1 MSLGSSRSR
10 GSPAAAAVLFSVLVV
25 ISLLATA
32 RGASAAEV
40 PPDPPLLCIDCG
52 ENTEVTPSGNTF
64 TGTQLVPG
72 RDGVARPIG
81 HTGGDSSSCPGCT
94 FRIVSVC
101 DFGNGCRETGGGGT
115 CADPE
120 ESQYAV
126 MATRPPAAEQV
137 EGFVCLGPDQ
147 SPVPVDTI
155 TARVRTLVDELI
167 PTDAGV
173 RVQPPGGTLVNVPT
187 IVRADGGRQ
196 AITQEF
202 FAAGFAVAVTA
213 RPVLW
218 TWTFGPD
225 ESASFAYPGDGYT
238 PGVDPTTSGR
248 HATWT
253 YSRAGTR
260 QLQVVVTWEAEY
272 VLAGVG
278 TVSAGSVERASAP
291 VLLQVHEART
301 ELLAG

>member
-1 MSLGSSRSR
+1 M
-10 GSPAAAAVLFSVLVV
+10 PKPQHWQHCLVA
-25 ISLLATA
+25 LLVMPLSTATA
-32 RGASAAEV
+32 QAQDSAGEV
-40 PPDPPLLCIDCG
+40 LCFTCPTSVEAKG
-52 ENTEVTPSGNTF
+52 RTF
-64 TGTQLVPG
+64 RGTQVVPG
-72 RDGVARPIG
+72 R
-81 HTGGDSSSCPGCT
+81 GGSAVPVGQAAGGSSCPGCT
-94 FRIVSVC
+94 YRLVPVC
-101 DFGNGCRETGGGGT
+101 DLGNGCRELS
-115 CADPE
+115 PE
-120 ESQYAV
+120 HCPEPDQLRYAV
-126 MATRPPAAEQV
+126 FVTQPPAPQV
-137 EGFVCLGPDQ
+137 GLGSICLGPDQ

-213 RPVLW
+213 RPVRW

-225 ESASFAYPGDGYT
+225 ESASFAYPGDRYT

-291 VLLQVHEART
+291 VLLQVHEARS